1 MPNEN
6 RTVKPGPTAE
16 TVRAENGEV
25 LRPPAHWRLLPP
37 GDAPL
42 TKRVKA
48 KGPTWL
54 VQVKVGRRLM
64 SRGIWA
70 DGASIEAA
78 TAEMAAMREAPGYE
92 QGRARAVAA
101 REKKEE
107 QYREEFRRR
116 VLVFLDFHPFY
127 RDVAEAV
134 AQRVTDLATPVGSNT
149 VARTA
154 RIPVEE
160 RAAAATIAWLRHHT
174 TAYDRMN
181 IARIKGQRRQVRRE
195 LAALSLRMLDCYRRG
210 AERGADCP
218 LAAALHRLS
227 GEELRPIPC

>member
-6 RTVKPGPTAE
+6 RTVKPGPTAD

-48 KGPTWL
+48 KGATWL

-70 DGASIEAA
+70 DGATIEAA
-78 TAEMAAMREAPGYE
+78 VAEMAAMREAPGYE

-101 REKKEE
+101 REKKEA
-107 QYREEFRRR
+107 QYREEFRSQ
-116 VLVFLDFHPFY
+116 VLVFLDFHPLY
-127 RDVAEAV
+127 RDVAAEV
-134 AQRVTDLATPVGSNT
+134 ARRVTDLATPVGSNT

-174 TAYDRMN
+174 TAYDRMT
-181 IARIKGQRRQVRRE
+181 IARIKGRRRQVRRE
-195 LAALSLRMLDCYRRG
+195 LATLSLHLLDCYRRG
-210 AERGADCP
+210 AERGSDCP
-218 LAAALHRLS
+218 LAAALRRLS
-227 GEELRPIPC
+227 AENPSAIVG